1 MKALKNENVTG
12 IRGWKDRLDH
22 SNGQNEH
29 SNGQSED
36 SNLHFE
42 LSLFFKTTNVV
53 LLADFVLPDL
63 FNQGIEDLFLE

>member
-22 SNGQNEH
+22 SNGQN
-29 SNGQSED
+29 ED